1 MTLIETTPFR
11 VGDTVII
18 IDDPKSGKYRIT
30 RINHEKA
37 RLGDSNWHKLA
48 NLQLVYQDSF
58 ATDTRSWPYTVKDGR
73 LAFLFETKTD
83 GIQTRVIADFAA
95 TITGI
100 VETEQGDIWQVA
112 GDAVRR
118 GKFTLEVP
126 AEVFA
131 DDQRLKKAIDAA
143 SGPLD
148 PVRARMGGH
157 LGPAIQ
163 ILSNPDEITRTK
175 RFYRTGWKDGAY
187 IIPGT
192 LPENTSVELPQK
204 LPYMLKEDADIEAAK
219 NCLAYMLDAMNGR
232 GALCV
237 TFALQAAASK
247 LMGWQNERYALFIRG
262 RTGSLKTSFAQ
273 VVMSMYG
280 KDFLDD
286 VNLIKFGEGATRNAM
301 MQYAT
306 SANDAPILLDNFK
319 PNTGR
324 GNRDFVNM
332 IHNILEGGEKDRLN
346 RDSKLRQN
354 RIIDTWPIIT
364 GEDVPDTDPASLA
377 RVLVVPFDM
386 RNDTVNIA
394 LASAQ
399 EIAHT
404 GDFTAIVR
412 AWIEWLQT
420 DEAQA
425 KAATL
430 KSEFVDRRQEWASRL
445 KEQQPDMVNIMRVAS
460 NLTTN
465 AMTWELMCACPTLAA
480 VLDEKYNDAY
490 TQALE
495 EVAGLMAENTLE
507 ALEGER
513 YISAL
518 RELLAAGRIS
528 LAYFGGELGIK
539 CVGWFDERSAGAY
552 ILPAITRKEIE
563 DALGRDALNGIS
575 NSALYAQLEENEYL
589 VRTGSKKT
597 TIQKWINN
605 GNRRV
610 LHLSIK
616 AIGHGDSTPST

>member
-1 MTLIETTPFR
+1 
-11 VGDTVII
+11 
-18 IDDPKSGKYRIT
+18 
-30 RINHEKA
+30 
-37 RLGDSNWHKLA
+37 
-48 NLQLVYQDSF
+48 
-58 ATDTRSWPYTVKDGR
+58 
-73 LAFLFETKTD
+73 
-83 GIQTRVIADFAA
+83 
-95 TITGI
+95 
-100 VETEQGDIWQVA
+100 
-112 GDAVRR
+112 
-118 GKFTLEVP
+118 
-126 AEVFA
+126 
-131 DDQRLKKAIDAA
+131 
-143 SGPLD
+143 
-148 PVRARMGGH
+148 
-157 LGPAIQ
+157 
-163 ILSNPDEITRTK
+163 
-175 RFYRTGWKDGAY
+175 
-187 IIPGT
+187 
-192 LPENTSVELPQK
+192 
-204 LPYMLKEDADIEAAK
+204 
-219 NCLAYMLDAMNGR
+219 
-232 GALCV
+232 
-237 TFALQAAASK
+237 
-247 LMGWQNERYALFIRG
+247 
-262 RTGSLKTSFAQ
+262 
-273 VVMSMYG
+273 
-280 KDFLDD
+280 

-480 VLDEKYNDAY
+480 VLDAEYNDAY

-528 LAYFGGELGIK
+528 LAHFGGELGIK